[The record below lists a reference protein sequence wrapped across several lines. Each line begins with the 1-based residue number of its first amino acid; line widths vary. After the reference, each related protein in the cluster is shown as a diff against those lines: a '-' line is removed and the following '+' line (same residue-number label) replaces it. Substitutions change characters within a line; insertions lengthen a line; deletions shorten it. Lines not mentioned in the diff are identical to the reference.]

1 MLSEKHQLI
10 QIYNHRLK
18 DTLRKLESMEEK
30 TRLALNRH
38 SSDPESVTWN
48 KADKV
53 YKLLKKLKEMEMYL
67 DWFVLDAKEK

>member
-1 MLSEKHQLI
+1 
-10 QIYNHRLK
+10 
-18 DTLRKLESMEEK
+18 MEEK

-67 DWFVLDAKEK
+67 D